1 MFELMTL
8 AVVTLTTIGTLKL
21 INKRE
26 GDKNQKEKYKQ
37 RFNVKY
43 VFQNFGSFVYH
54 GHIFMLI
61 YLMRSVKILINFIKL
76 IKSST
81 QKRHVAQCNH
91 SRVVHLC

>member
-26 GDKNQKEKYKQ
+26 GDQNWREKYKQ

-43 VFQNFGSFVYH
+43 ILQKLWFFCRSWLYFLVY
-54 GHIFMLI
+54 IFNEI
-61 YLMRSVKILINFIKL
+61 SENIN
-76 IKSST
+76 
-81 QKRHVAQCNH
+81 
-91 SRVVHLC
+91 

>member
-26 GDKNQKEKYKQ
+26 GDQNWREKYKQ

-43 VFQNFGSFVYH
+43 ILQKLRFFCRSWLYFLVY
-54 GHIFMLI
+54 IFNEI
-61 YLMRSVKILINFIKL
+61 SENIN
-76 IKSST
+76 
-81 QKRHVAQCNH
+81 
-91 SRVVHLC
+91 

>member
-43 VFQNFGSFVYH
+43 VFQKLWFFCISWSYFHVD
-54 GHIFMLI
+54 IFNEI
-61 YLMRSVKILINFIKL
+61 SENIN
-76 IKSST
+76 
-81 QKRHVAQCNH
+81 
-91 SRVVHLC
+91 

>member
-26 GDKNQKEKYKQ
+26 GDQNWREKYKQ

-43 VFQNFGSFVYH
+43 ILQKLRFFCRPWLYFLVY
-54 GHIFMLI
+54 IFTEI
-61 YLMRSVKILINFIKL
+61 SENIN
-76 IKSST
+76 
-81 QKRHVAQCNH
+81 
-91 SRVVHLC
+91 